1 MASQQEIP
9 GLPQFPIDLKHVHI
23 ILDLSRC
30 LCCASLMLIRM
41 ELQLQ
46 LPQPLSPLLRRPLV
60 HLVELLHQP
69 QPPRC
74 PALLHLKGLGGLRRR
89 QRPALGVRQAPRRV
103 APGAQLLRVAVLL
116 ASLGDSEAPREP
128 PPGTS
133 GTPKTWPR
141 GNEDQRALKRK
152 GAARLESGKPVRSP
166 MFFRQFRLATRSV
179 ARPSAFTLGQPRKF
193 RRNRHPLRVM
203 GVKAMALG
211 AREGQ

>member
-141 GNEDQRALKRK
+141 GNEDQRARKRK
-152 GAARLESGKPVRSP
+152 GAARLVGEASEKPHVFPPIPTCNEVCGTAKRFHPRPAAKIPQKSP
-166 MFFRQFRLATRSV
+166 S
-179 ARPSAFTLGQPRKF
+179 P
-193 RRNRHPLRVM
+193 
-203 GVKAMALG
+203 
-211 AREGQ
+211 